1 MNQFIS
7 ILKMKLSMNVTE
19 SKTLREKFVIR
30 IEAKFYK
37 WNENNHK
44 KIVVAAS
51 GHPRG
56 PQLP

>member
-1 MNQFIS
+1 
-7 ILKMKLSMNVTE
+7 MKLSMNVIE
-19 SKTLREKFVIR
+19 SKTLREKFFIR
-30 IEAKFYK
+30 IDAKFYK

-44 KIVVAAS
+44 NIVVAAS